1 MIPLET
7 NQAILKTNQGEVYT
21 TAIEGVYSLV
31 KTDKTRLTLLKEEVM
46 ILIEETVGMEWI
58 S

>member
-46 ILIEETVGMEWI
+46 ILIEETVGME
-58 S
+58 